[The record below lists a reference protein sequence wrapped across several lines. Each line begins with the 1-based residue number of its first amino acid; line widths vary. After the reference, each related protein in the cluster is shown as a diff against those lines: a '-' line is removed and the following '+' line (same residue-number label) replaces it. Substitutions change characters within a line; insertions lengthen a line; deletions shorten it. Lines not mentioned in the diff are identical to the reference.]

1 MWCVPPPNG
10 RRRGG
15 GGGLPPFIPVHLLSW
30 PQDIRCPVANMVGE
44 KCSVMQDPTLRPSL
58 KDVDEELA
66 HLMADQSAVNEN
78 LAEKRKRDQDLLEQM
93 LPPQV
98 SSPHRLPTSK
108 PPGPALPCTPPPP
121 VFCSVCLPTWG
132 VSSPLPLLWLLVT
145 PNSSILPNM
154 RWPQVASFN
163 PLPPSSPPCPL
174 SHTLLT
180 CVFTQVLHP
189 PAHMTALACHCCT
202 RL

>member
-15 GGGLPPFIPVHLLSW
+15 GGGLPPFIPVHLFSW

-108 PPGPALPCTPPPP
+108 PPGPALPCTPPP
-121 VFCSVCLPTWG
+121 L
-132 VSSPLPLLWLLVT
+132 SSALFAFPLGGSHPHSLCCGSL
-145 PNSSILPNM
+145 
-154 RWPQVASFN
+154 
-163 PLPPSSPPCPL
+163 SPP
-174 SHTLLT
+174 T
-180 CVFTQVLHP
+180 HP
-189 PAHMTALACHCCT
+189 SY
-202 RL
+202 